1 MTKRHTRNEY
11 YTDDTGYNVWQDYI
25 KQKKLTSVAVDTS
38 KTYSDR
44 LFSLPYDA
52 DGESDYC
59 YDFSAVTRKDKRES
73 YSPI

>member
-1 MTKRHTRNEY
+1 MNESAPPNEY
-11 YTDDTGYNVWQDYI
+11 YTDNTGYNVWQDYI
-25 KQKKLTSVAVDTS
+25 KQKKLTSVAIDTS

-52 DGESDYC
+52 DSESDYC
-59 YDFSAVTRKDKRES
+59 YDFAAVTRKDKRES